1 MEDAVTPSEQDTEL
15 FIIRDPDIDV
25 EALMA
30 RVRENVARR
39 QAAGA
44 YREDLDAIAAE
55 VFAEV
60 ADTSATT
67 PAATG
72 SDLGATLAEID
83 ARWMVREAPFTSG
96 APFIGPVIVMVR
108 NFWNWM
114 STKWYVRAIL
124 QQQVGFN
131 GLVARAL
138 IDSHAAHETLTAEV
152 RQLEAL
158 CHLQQNQIALL
169 TQEIERLRNAHANG
183 Q

>member
-1 MEDAVTPSEQDTEL
+1 MGNTVTSTEQDTEL
-15 FIIRDPDIDV
+15 FVIRDPDIDV
-25 EALMA
+25 EALMT

-39 QAAGA
+39 QSEGA
-44 YREDLDAIAAE
+44 YREDLDAIAEE

-60 ADTSATT
+60 ANVAAAT

-72 SDLGATLAEID
+72 FDLDATLAEVNT
-83 ARWMVREAPFTSG
+83 RWMVREAPFTSQ
-96 APFIGPVIVMVR
+96 APYIGPVIVAVR

-138 IDSHAAHETLTAEV
+138 IDGHAAHGTLAAEV

-158 CHLQQNQIALL
+158 CQQQSDQIALL
-169 TQEIERLRNAHANG
+169 TREIERLRSERTGNG
-183 Q
+183 